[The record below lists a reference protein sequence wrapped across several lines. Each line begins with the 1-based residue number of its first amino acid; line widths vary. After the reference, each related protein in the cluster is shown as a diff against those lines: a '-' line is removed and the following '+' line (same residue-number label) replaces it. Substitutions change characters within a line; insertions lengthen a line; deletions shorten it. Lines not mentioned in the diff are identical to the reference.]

1 MSSLSNTPN
10 HVSTKGKQTNDIDY
24 FSEILELS
32 TQSKQNPPSM
42 PLAPVSGNHKHSV
55 NDHQKCANS
64 ISSLTSDSTLVDSA
78 SDVAHPSDGRNLSI
92 ASTETLFEPSQL
104 MSLKINEEEEEDEE
118 EKHKSQ
124 SQSQSQQPTP
134 VKAKCHRST
143 KSEAFQMSRFSPSQ
157 QKFNLKEASASTTDI
172 VDGRTSTSAN
182 GSTSTLPPAFT
193 LKKFLSNTEPG
204 SPRPSRFKDVKYPL
218 PKGCSLISPEESF
231 RHIENFQ
238 GVVSEDGL
246 PNILVV
252 DVRPFQDYCKSHIV
266 GAVNLCL
273 PSTLLKRA
281 TFTLDRCI
289 ATLTSDEKTL
299 FLNYLKRDRD
309 NLPVLIFY
317 DNSTDSTQSAS
328 LSVSNLAAKFAS
340 SATWSAPI
348 YVLKG
353 GFSKFQEQYPSH
365 VESGTSA
372 SKPKVMMI
380 PSPEKVSPPP
390 KVTVTLPSPSSSN
403 SPNTASAKKQR
414 FFNDKSPISHG
425 LTHFMLPDTASKPF
439 FKSRQHEE
447 FLTARPDMS
456 MHLSTNITS
465 PDLKILPTW
474 LSNVI
479 GSDSGASVL
488 SHKFS
493 ELQSQEVER
502 LNQALSR
509 HSSVTTPSPETP
521 CFSAGVE
528 LGRKNRYKDIFPYE
542 HARVKIQKYDADDEE
557 LDQDESYINA
567 SYLSYPG
574 SQLRYIAAQGPLE
587 ETIGDFWKV
596 IFDHKVP
603 LILSLTAQK
612 ENEVEKCA
620 PYWLS
625 GTYSSNGIFIKVDQ
639 LEEITD
645 FKLTDKSQC
654 ETVARRLRL
663 KIGNKPEHEVIQIQ
677 ILSWPD
683 YGALISSCDLISLV
697 AFKRYVLSRTQTEAA
712 PVMVHC
718 SAGCGRTGCFCTID
732 SVIDVMVNNPEKG
745 NEDTDVV
752 YEVISNFRSQRV
764 SMVQN
769 LRQYILIYDTI
780 LMFKKL
786 QYGAAFGED
795 RFIYNWSAHKYDILD
810 HFFADKDCERQQHK

>member
-24 FSEILELS
+24 FSEYLKFS
-32 TQSKQNPPSM
+32 TQTKQNPASM
-42 PLAPVSGNHKHSV
+42 PLAPVNENHKQSAK
-55 NDHQKCANS
+55 DHQKCANS

-78 SDVAHPSDGRNLSI
+78 NDAVHPSDGRNLSI

-104 MSLKINEEEEEDEE
+104 MSLKINEEEEEGEE
-118 EKHKSQ
+118 DKHK
-124 SQSQSQQPTP
+124 SQSQQPTP

-143 KSEAFQMSRFSPSQ
+143 KSEAFHMTRFSPGQ
-157 QKFNLKEASASTTDI
+157 QKFNSKETSANTTDI

-182 GSTSTLPPAFT
+182 GSTYTLPPALT

-218 PKGCSLISPEESF
+218 PKGCSLISAEESF
-231 RHIENFQ
+231 RHIENWR

-246 PNILVV
+246 PNLLVV
-252 DVRPFQDYCKSHIV
+252 DVRPFQDYCKSHII

-289 ATLTSDEKTL
+289 ATLTSDEKAL
-299 FLNYLKRDRD
+299 FTNYLKRDRD

-353 GFSKFQEQYPSH
+353 GFSRFQEQYPSH
-365 VESGTSA
+365 VESGTST

-380 PSPEKVSPPP
+380 PSPEKASPPP
-390 KVTVTLPSPSSSN
+390 RVTVTLPSPSSSN
-403 SPNTASAKKQR
+403 SSNAASAKKQR
-414 FFNDKSPISHG
+414 FFNDKSPMSHG
-425 LTHFMLPDTASKPF
+425 LAHFMLPDTAGKPF

-456 MHLSTNITS
+456 MHLSTSITS
-465 PDLKILPTW
+465 PDMKILPTW

-488 SHKFS
+488 SHKFN

-620 PYWLS
+620 PYWLP

-645 FKLTDKSQC
+645 FKLTDNSQC

-683 YGALISSCDLISLV
+683 YGALISSSDLISLV

-732 SVIDVMVNNPEKG
+732 AVIDVMVNNPEKG

-786 QYGAAFGED
+786 QYGAAIGGD
-795 RFIYNWSAHKYDILD
+795 GFIYNWSAHKYDILD
-810 HFFADKDCERQQHK
+810 RFFADKDGERQHHK